1 MTGLSQ
7 RMRQDLRQALRDAG
21 RPPQQRIAFDGH
33 FGNFI
38 VGGVGEA
45 LLVDL
50 EQCRYSNTGLEPGQD
65 PAQDPALDR
74 ALAA

>member
-1 MTGLSQ
+1 MTGLSP
-7 RMRQDLRQALRDAG
+7 RLRQDFRQALREAG

-33 FGNFI
+33 PGNFI

-50 EQCRYSNTGLEPGQD
+50 EQCRYSNTGLEP
-65 PAQDPALDR
+65 ALEPALDR